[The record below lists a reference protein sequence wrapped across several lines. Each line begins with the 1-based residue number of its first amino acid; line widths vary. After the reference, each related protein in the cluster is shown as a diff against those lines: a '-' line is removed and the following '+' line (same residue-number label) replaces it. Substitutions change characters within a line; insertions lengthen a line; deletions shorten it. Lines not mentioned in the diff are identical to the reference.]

1 MEFTISGRIRQ
12 RGRRQIGWSV
22 PGIAGSTAWALTAG
36 DELRGTALFA
46 LGFCVV
52 VLLLGI
58 HELRRLRRPFRLRL
72 DEYGVGLPDVRLPW
86 DAVESIALRYRE
98 RSAEEPETSVRP
110 PRLVLRLTPEADPDR
125 PGGPRDLRGP
135 GGPANATPRRSR
147 PLPWP
152 TAPTAPSGGGTTG
165 TADELTLV
173 NCADLDQSLA
183 ELVGA
188 LHEFAGHRFESA
200 PRSVLPPGPRDRYD
214 PHLGGAERRFT
225 VEDGN
230 LARLLLLLAATAASL
245 APFLV
250 GHLRGAP
257 PGPEALYVLWAL
269 LALLFGRL
277 SFRAGRRWR
286 RPLRLRIGPDGI
298 GLREPGGEEVFLR
311 WTDLGAVTTAPLP
324 DSLDRRPFLTVYA
337 APGAD
342 LPLTAPFLSDGHRG
356 YGLIRLDRLP
366 EQGQG
371 VPAALRAFAA
381 DRYTSRS

>member
-36 DELRGTALFA
+36 GELRGTALFA

-58 HELRRLRRPFRLRL
+58 HELRRLREPFRLRL
-72 DEYGVGLPDVRLPW
+72 DEYGVGLHDVRLPW
-86 DAVESIALRYRE
+86 DSVDSIALRHRE
-98 RSAEEPETSVRP
+98 RPTEEHQASPRP
-110 PRLVLRLTPEADPDR
+110 PRLVLRLTPEAA
-125 PGGPRDLRGP
+125 
-135 GGPANATPRRSR
+135 PAAPAA
-147 PLPWP
+147 P
-152 TAPTAPSGGGTTG
+152 TAPTAPTRTDAPGAAAARKNRPYPYPFPITRSAAGTG
-165 TADELTLV
+165 DELTLV

-183 ELVGA
+183 ELVAA

-200 PRSVLPPGPRDRYD
+200 PRNVLPAGARDRHD
-214 PHLGGAERRFT
+214 PRPGGAERRFT

-230 LARLLLLLAATAASL
+230 PARLLLLPAATAASL

-250 GHLRGAP
+250 RYSGGTM
-257 PGPEALYVLWAL
+257 PGPEALYGVWAL
-269 LALLFGRL
+269 LALLFGGL
-277 SFRAGRRWR
+277 SFRAGRRRR

-311 WTDLGAVTTAPLP
+311 WADLSAVTTAPLP
-324 DSLDRRPFLTVYA
+324 GSLDRRPFLTVYA
-337 APGAD
+337 APGTD
-342 LPLTAPFLSDGHRG
+342 LPLTGPFLSDGHRG

-366 EQGQG
+366 DQGQG
-371 VPAALRAFAA
+371 VPAALRAFAT
-381 DRYTSRS
+381 DRCASRP